1 MKNLLE
7 KLKRKKNTRNQ
18 KRKQKQFL
26 LKLKKK
32 ITKVYIIQKYC

>member
-7 KLKRKKNTRNQ
+7 KLKEK
-18 KRKQKQFL
+18 KQKSKQKKITSL

-32 ITKVYIIQKYC
+32 MTEVYTIQKYF

>member
-7 KLKRKKNTRNQ
+7 KLKEKKQKSNQ
-18 KRKQKQFL
+18 KEIITFL

-32 ITKVYIIQKYC
+32 MTKVYTIRKYF

>member
-7 KLKRKKNTRNQ
+7 KLKEKKQKSNQ
-18 KRKQKQFL
+18 KKITVL

-32 ITKVYIIQKYC
+32 ITKVYTIQKYYF